1 MLLVVVAFK
10 AAERALP
17 EEEEDLPGKG
27 TEEEEVDDDEEAE
40 EAEEAEDSAPFAVVD
55 EADCAKEGIV
65 FMEVMDAPYK

>member
-1 MLLVVVAFK
+1 MVVAAFK

-17 EEEEDLPGKG
+17 EEEEDLPGTG

-40 EAEEAEDSAPFAVVD
+40 EAEDSAPFAVVE